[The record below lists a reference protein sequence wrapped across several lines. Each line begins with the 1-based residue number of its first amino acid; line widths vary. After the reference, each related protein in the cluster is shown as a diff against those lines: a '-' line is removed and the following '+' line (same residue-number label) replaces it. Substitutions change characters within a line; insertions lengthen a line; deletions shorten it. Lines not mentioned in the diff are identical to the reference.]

1 MQVINEIL
9 SFEMQPT
16 VHQSPAYLAISSL
29 NRRFSA
35 GFTFFET
42 LIVLLLLGILVMLSW
57 PQLSSAL
64 VEARLSGAA
73 EEIVNALEYAQLTA
87 KTSGRNTRVAI
98 GAPQDRIAVK
108 HYKSSA
114 DLFNGG
120 DVLPASDIE
129 SGSYE
134 FILHPIKKG
143 FDYEIF
149 LSNEMQFSGIDIT
162 LSDFNPGNAV
172 IFDAM
177 GAPSHG
183 GTVTLTLGARQ
194 IVITLDELTGKVTM
208 SN

>member
-1 MQVINEIL
+1 MQATKNRSYAI
-9 SFEMQPT
+9 S
-16 VHQSPAYLAISSL
+16 AISSL
-29 NRRFSA
+29 KRRFSA
-35 GFTFFET
+35 GFTLFET
-42 LIVLLLLGILVMLSW
+42 LIVLLLLGIMVMLSW

-87 KTSGRNTRVAI
+87 KTSGRNTRVVI
-98 GAPQDRIAVK
+98 DAPQDRIAVR

-129 SGSYE
+129 SAAYE
-134 FILHPIKKG
+134 FMHHPLKKG

-149 LSNEMQFSGIDIT
+149 LSTEIRFSGVDIT
-162 LSDFNPGNAV
+162 LSDFDTGNPV
-172 IFDAM
+172 TFDSM
-177 GAPSHG
+177 GAPSRG
-183 GTVTLTLGARQ
+183 GTATLTLGGRQ
-194 IVITLDELTGKVTM
+194 IIVTLDDLTGKVTT

>member
-1 MQVINEIL
+1 
-9 SFEMQPT
+9 
-16 VHQSPAYLAISSL
+16 
-29 NRRFSA
+29 
-35 GFTFFET
+35 
-42 LIVLLLLGILVMLSW
+42 MLSW

-87 KTSGRNTRVAI
+87 KTSGRNTRVVI
-98 GAPQDRIAVK
+98 GASQDRIAVR

-120 DVLPASDIE
+120 DVLLASDIE

-134 FILHPIKKG
+134 FMLHPLKKG

-149 LSNEMQFSGIDIT
+149 LSNEIRFSGIDIT
-162 LSDFNPGNAV
+162 LSDFDTGNPV
-172 IFDAM
+172 TFDSM

-183 GTVTLTLGARQ
+183 GTATLILGARQ
-194 IVITLDELTGKVTM
+194 VIVTLDQLTGKVTM

>member
-1 MQVINEIL
+1 MQ
-9 SFEMQPT
+9 ST
-16 VHQSPAYLAISSL
+16 KYRSHAISAMSSL

-35 GFTFFET
+35 GFTLLET

-87 KTSGRNTRVAI
+87 KTSGRNTKVIISEPSDTISLR
-98 GAPQDRIAVK
+98 

-120 DVLPASDIE
+120 DVLLASDIE

-134 FILHPIKKG
+134 FMHHPLKKG

-149 LSNEMQFSGIDIT
+149 LSNELRFKGIDIT
-162 LSDFNPGNAV
+162 LSDFDTGNPV
-172 IFDAM
+172 FFDSM

-183 GTVTLTLGARQ
+183 GTATLTLAARQ
-194 IVITLDELTGKVTM
+194 IVVTLDQLTGKVTL

>member
-1 MQVINEIL
+1 ML
-9 SFEMQPT
+9 PT
-16 VHQSPAYLAISSL
+16 KNRTYAISAISCL

-35 GFTFFET
+35 GFTLFET
-42 LIVLLLLGILVMLSW
+42 LIVLLVMGILVMLSW

-64 VEARLSGAA
+64 VEARLSSAA

-98 GAPQDRIAVK
+98 GGSQDRIAVK

-120 DVLPASDIE
+120 DVLLASDIE
-129 SGSYE
+129 SGTYE
-134 FILHPIKKG
+134 FMYHPLNKG
-143 FDYEIF
+143 VDYEIF
-149 LSNEMQFSGIDIT
+149 LSNEIRFSGIDIT
-162 LSDFNPGNAV
+162 LSDFDPVNAV
-172 IFDAM
+172 IFDSM

-194 IVITLDELTGKVTM
+194 IVVTLDELTGKVTM

>member
-1 MQVINEIL
+1 MQSTKNRSYAI
-9 SFEMQPT
+9 S
-16 VHQSPAYLAISSL
+16 AISSL

-35 GFTFFET
+35 GFTLFET
-42 LIVLLLLGILVMLSW
+42 LIVLLLLGIFVMLSW

-64 VEARLSGAA
+64 VDARLSGAA
-73 EEIVNALEYAQLTA
+73 EEVINALEYGQLTA
-87 KTSGRNTRVAI
+87 KTSGRNTRVTI
-98 GAPQDRIAVK
+98 EAPQDRIAVR

-134 FILHPIKKG
+134 FMNHPLNKG
-143 FDYEIF
+143 FVYEIF
-149 LSNEMQFSGIDIT
+149 LSTEIRFSGIDIT
-162 LSDFNPGNAV
+162 LSDFNPGNDV
-172 IFDAM
+172 IFDSM

-183 GTVTLTLGARQ
+183 GTVTLALGARQ
-194 IVITLDELTGKVTM
+194 VVITLDELTGKVTM

>member
-1 MQVINEIL
+1 MKFYHLKCGQPKNRSYVISAL
-9 SFEMQPT
+9 SNVNQ
-16 VHQSPAYLAISSL
+16 
-29 NRRFSA
+29 RFSA
-35 GFTFFET
+35 GFTLFET
-42 LIVLLLLGILVMLSW
+42 LIVLLMLGILVMLSW

-64 VEARLSGAA
+64 IEARLSGAA

-87 KTSGRNTRVAI
+87 KTSGRNTRVVI
-98 GAPQDRIAVK
+98 GAPQDRIAVR

-120 DVLPASDIE
+120 EVLPAGDIE

-134 FILHPIKKG
+134 LILHPLKKG

-149 LSNEMQFSGIDIT
+149 LNNEIRFSGVDIT
-162 LSDFNPGNAV
+162 LSDFDIDNPV
-172 IFDAM
+172 HFDSL

-183 GTVTLTLGARQ
+183 GSATLSLGARQ
-194 IVITLDELTGKVTM
+194 IVVTLDQLTGKVTM

>member
-1 MQVINEIL
+1 
-9 SFEMQPT
+9 
-16 VHQSPAYLAISSL
+16 
-29 NRRFSA
+29 
-35 GFTFFET
+35 
-42 LIVLLLLGILVMLSW
+42 MLSW

-64 VEARLSGAA
+64 VEARLSSAA

-98 GAPQDRIAVK
+98 GGSQDRIAVK

-120 DVLPASDIE
+120 DVLLASDIE
-129 SGSYE
+129 SGTYE
-134 FILHPIKKG
+134 FMYHPLNKG
-143 FDYEIF
+143 VDYEIF
-149 LSNEMQFSGIDIT
+149 LSNEIRFSGIDIT
-162 LSDFNPGNAV
+162 LSDFDPVNAV
-172 IFDAM
+172 IFDSM

-194 IVITLDELTGKVTM
+194 IVVTLDELTGKVTM

>member
-1 MQVINEIL
+1 MSDIMKLDPSLHNDSYAFRKLQR
-9 SFEMQPT
+9 QP
-16 VHQSPAYLAISSL
+16 
-29 NRRFSA
+29 RA
-35 GFTFFET
+35 GFTLLET
-42 LIVLLLLGILVMLSW
+42 LIVLLMLGILIMLSW

-87 KTSGRNTRVAI
+87 MTSGTKTRVVI
-98 GAPQDRIAVK
+98 GAPQDRIALR

-120 DVLPASDIE
+120 DVLLASDIE
-129 SGSYE
+129 SGTYE
-134 FILHPIKKG
+134 FILHPLKKG

-149 LSNEMQFSGIDIT
+149 LSNEIRFSGIDIT
-162 LSDFNPGNAV
+162 ISDFDIDNPV
-172 IFDAM
+172 HFDSM

-183 GTVTLTLGARQ
+183 GSATLSLGARQ
-194 IVITLDELTGKVTM
+194 VVVKLDELTGKVTM